1 MRRAAA
7 CGIAALLLIAAGCG
21 DSGPDRRSARRDPAG
36 ARRTSVPRNGPDAV
50 IRRWSDSLRAGDVEA
65 ASRLFSLPATVAN
78 GTAPERLSSRAA
90 VRDFNASLP
99 CGARLL
105 RTRREHA
112 YTIATFRLTK
122 RRGGDC
128 GGGVGLTADT
138 AFVVHRGR
146 IREWLRLP
154 DPDRDGPAPDTS
166 TS

>member
-1 MRRAAA
+1 MKRAAA
-7 CGIAALLLIAAGCG
+7 CGIAALLAVAAGCG
-21 DSGPDRRSARRDPAG
+21 GSGPDRRSAVRHPAG
-36 ARRTSVPRNGPDAV
+36 ARSPSSPRSEPDAV
-50 IRRWSDSLRAGDVEA
+50 IRRWSDSLRAGDVDA
-65 ASRLFSLPATVAN
+65 AARLFSLPATVAN

-90 VRDFNASLP
+90 IRDFNASLP

-154 DPDRDGPAPDTS
+154 DPDGGGPPPQTGSA
-166 TS
+166 